1 MRGVRALATLL
12 SLLVPAAFPAA
23 ALAHATLL
31 RSNPR
36 AGTVVAHA
44 PARIVLHF
52 DQPVQDA
59 GTTVVAGS
67 GASVLAGH
75 ARLEHGDSRSLV
87 VPLRSGLANG
97 DYTVRWRVGSAGGQY
112 SANAPA
118 GGRGLGGE
126 AHSGWGGPGT
136 GVARAPPPRK
146 AATTESSALDWP

>member
-1 MRGVRALATLL
+1 MRGVRALAILL

-75 ARLEHGDSRSLV
+75 ARLEHGDSRALV
-87 VPLRSGLANG
+87 VPLRSGLADR
-97 DYTVRWRVGSAGGQY
+97 DYTIPGRGPGDGRLPRGGGGGVAGRTD
-112 SANAPA
+112 APG
-118 GGRGLGGE
+118 GGRPGR
-126 AHSGWGGPGT
+126 GPGRPAAA
-136 GVARAPPPRK
+136 GRDDRELGAR
-146 AATTESSALDWP
+146 